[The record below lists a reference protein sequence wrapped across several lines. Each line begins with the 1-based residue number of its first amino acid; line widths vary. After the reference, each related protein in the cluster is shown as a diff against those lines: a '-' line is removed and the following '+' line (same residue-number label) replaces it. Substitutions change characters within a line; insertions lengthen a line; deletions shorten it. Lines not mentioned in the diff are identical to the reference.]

1 MLRRNAGYRKR
12 QGRIELLNEQDIEEL
27 ITKDEWMMGA
37 LEHAASL
44 SLPDWW
50 ICAGFVRSKVWD
62 TLHGFDERTDL
73 PDVDVIYF
81 EAEKQDEQIEKIY
94 EQELK
99 KLDSSIQWSV
109 KNQARMHRVNLVA
122 PYQSSKDGM
131 SNFPETATAIGVTLD
146 EKGQL
151 QLFAPYGVED
161 LISMKIRPTPYFK
174 ESQIFLDRL
183 LKKNWS
189 MIWPEV
195 TKV

>member
-1 MLRRNAGYRKR
+1 
-12 QGRIELLNEQDIEEL
+12 
-27 ITKDEWMMGA
+27 MGA

-109 KNQARMHRVNLVA
+109 KNQARMHRVNQVA
-122 PYQSSKDGM
+122 SYQSSKDGM
-131 SNFPETATAIGVTLD
+131 SKFPETATAIGVTLD
-146 EKGQL
+146 RKGQL
-151 QLFAPYGVED
+151 HIYAAYGVDD
-161 LISMKIRPTPYFK
+161 LIAMKIRPTPSFE
-174 ESQIFLDRL
+174 ESRIFQDRL
-183 LKKNWS
+183 MKKEWS
-189 MIWPEV
+189 RVWPKV